1 MREYYITSYQVKGTD
16 PIANFQLYS
25 DEKLKEDRN
34 FVIKVS
40 VPDDYPVIQEDGCVK
55 IKEYTSLNEFG
66 YTILIRRNKKW
77 VEWNNLKP
85 FKPHEFDAEMAKQG
99 YHQVPH
105 IGYLNSEEFRKWF
118 RNLHPEL
125 FEKKK
130 KVWNTAYYS

>member
-1 MREYYITSYQVKGTD
+1 MKYYIVNQQALGKD
-16 PIANFQLYS
+16 PISNFKLYTS
-25 DEKLKEDRN
+25 EKMNEDRD
-34 FVIKVS
+34 FVIEVN
-40 VPDDYPVIQEDGCVK
+40 VPDDYSVIQEDDHVK
-55 IKEYTSLNEFG
+55 IQEYISLNELG
-66 YTILIRRNKKW
+66 YTILVRRNKKW